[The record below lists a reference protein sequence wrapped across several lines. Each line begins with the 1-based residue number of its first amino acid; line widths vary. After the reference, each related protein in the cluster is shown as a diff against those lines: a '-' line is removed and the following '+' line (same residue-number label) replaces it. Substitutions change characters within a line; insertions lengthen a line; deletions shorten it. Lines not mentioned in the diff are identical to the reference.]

1 MDEEASGGKGSEGR
15 ELGLALLKFVME
27 SSVLGRSGG
36 ELGILPVSVPFAAL
50 IESSLF
56 PPLRTQ
62 ERERE
67 RERADFFALLPHDDD
82 GATAQERR
90 GEGRG
95 RQKERHADLESKRGL
110 TTLHCNA

>member
-67 RERADFFALLPHDDD
+67 QIFLRYYHTTTTALRRRREEEKGGEAKRAP
-82 GATAQERR
+82 RR
-90 GEGRG
+90 
-95 RQKERHADLESKRGL
+95 S
-110 TTLHCNA
+110 